1 MLKMYNCAR
10 LLWPKT
16 TVQNTA
22 KKFEAYIMRQDVEKV
37 LHVANYFYCIVLGV
51 DVTRGKKM
59 PRLGI
64 LCKMLKYK
72 LMIFKA

>member
-1 MLKMYNCAR
+1 
-10 LLWPKT
+10 
-16 TVQNTA
+16 
-22 KKFEAYIMRQDVEKV
+22 MRQDVEKV

-51 DVTRGKKM
+51 DVTQGKKM